1 MVYASKEKQ
10 PAEHDRLADGHDDP
24 IRRRAF
30 ESGSFAG
37 VFARFE
43 RNAEIFGEDQPADHF
58 YRVISG
64 GVRIV
69 KLVSDG
75 RRQITSFCLP
85 GDMFGFEDSVHRF
98 CAETVSESN
107 ILIRKRNPSLARSM
121 DDPRMVQQL
130 WTQAVAQLQRAQ
142 HHVLLLG
149 RKTAQERLADFLL
162 DMVDRGVRQ
171 DGVIEL
177 PMSRQDIADYLGLT
191 IETVSRTLTQL
202 ARDQIISIPASRRI
216 VVRNRSALE
225 RISETYAA

>member
-1 MVYASKEKQ
+1 MTDFLGRLTAYARKEEQ
-10 PAEHDRLADGHDDP
+10 PAGHDR
-24 IRRRAF
+24 
-30 ESGSFAG
+30 FAG

-130 WTQAVAQLQRAQ
+130 WTQAVVQLQRAQ

-162 DMVDRGVRQ
+162 DMVDRGGRQ
-171 DGVIEL
+171 DGAIEL

-202 ARDQIISIPASRRI
+202 ARDQIISIPAARRI

-225 RISETYAA
+225 EISESLPN